1 MENRRLFI
9 KKVALG
15 SAVMLFPG
23 RKFFSPNDQIQL
35 GLIGCGIQGFSNARA
50 ALGVPGI
57 KIVAA
62 CDLYAGRLVRVR
74 EVFGNDIKTMVDY
87 REMLAMKEVDAVC
100 ISTTDHWH
108 DWMTIAALEAGKA
121 VYCEKPMVH
130 RLEEGK
136 AVIEAEKKT
145 GGVLQ
150 IGSQRT
156 SSLLVEKAREL
167 LFSGAIGELNLVEIS
182 ADRASAN
189 GAWQYSIPTDAEAG
203 TVDWD
208 RFIGDA
214 PKVSY
219 DPVRFF
225 RWRNYRDYGTG
236 IAGDLFVHN
245 FSFLHAVTGSIGP
258 SRIYATG
265 GLRFWK
271 DGRDVPDITLG
282 LYDYDA
288 RGKMP
293 AYNVQLRVSFV
304 DGSGSPEVTRFIGS
318 EGVMSVGGGGIVLK
332 KSKVKV
338 EPSYGGWDS
347 FQTFSEAQQKEFER
361 WFKGKYPEGPATMV
375 EPNEFNWSLPRGYSG
390 HVEHWKNF
398 AESVRNGKAVF
409 QDGEFGLRAA
419 GPALA
424 TNDSYFGKKVV
435 NWDPEKMEVVG

>member
-1 MENRRLFI
+1 
-9 KKVALG
+9 
-15 SAVMLFPG
+15 
-23 RKFFSPNDQIQL
+23 
-35 GLIGCGIQGFSNARA
+35 
-50 ALGVPGI
+50 
-57 KIVAA
+57 VAA

-318 EGVMSVGGGGIVLK
+318 EGVMSVGGGAIVLK

-361 WFKGKYPEGPATMV
+361 WFKGKYPEGPATMI

-435 NWDPEKMEVVG
+435 NWDPEKMEVG